1 MNSTSPIPS
10 PNNLTPIKKKIKFEP
25 KFLSLNDLNLKYNA
39 DNYLNTATEDVH
51 LRLKNYLSIPNTI
64 LDERKRYILLD
75 WMLELSSSLYFKRS
89 TYHLSSVLVDMYLS
103 TVINVK
109 IEELQ
114 LIGVTCLLIA
124 SKNEEIETYS
134 IKFFSSSTKNTY
146 SVNMIM
152 ECEQKILKSLG
163 WKIQVPHLAEWG
175 NLVMAKWDA
184 FSEEKKYSLPK
195 FRGSAETNY
204 YLFKNFFML
213 LDVISLDYYHIF
225 INEKLICNSIIFLL
239 IGQNLECFSMN
250 DILNCFESENLN
262 TKFYRFIGIF
272 TNFLKEKFDLTFEQ
286 LRETVKYVCM
296 FFYMTFVYED
306 TKYQTDSEE
315 EKNQIQTRNEK
326 NQESIKRIMII
337 RKNGNDTKNSNE

>member
-134 IKFFSSSTKNTY
+134 
-146 SVNMIM
+146 M
-152 ECEQKILKSLG
+152 
-163 WKIQVPHLAEWG
+163 
-175 NLVMAKWDA
+175 
-184 FSEEKKYSLPK
+184 
-195 FRGSAETNY
+195 
-204 YLFKNFFML
+204 
-213 LDVISLDYYHIF
+213 
-225 INEKLICNSIIFLL
+225 
-239 IGQNLECFSMN
+239 
-250 DILNCFESENLN
+250 
-262 TKFYRFIGIF
+262 
-272 TNFLKEKFDLTFEQ
+272 
-286 LRETVKYVCM
+286 
-296 FFYMTFVYED
+296 
-306 TKYQTDSEE
+306 
-315 EKNQIQTRNEK
+315 
-326 NQESIKRIMII
+326 
-337 RKNGNDTKNSNE
+337 